1 MFSGGCMA
9 RFWCSWY
16 AVPKNP
22 EQLMLD
28 IAVQAMGKLD
38 DDMSEAK
45 RRSMARLM
53 FADLR
58 AANFSV
64 GLVPGYRLGDNSSL
78 SDVDQILEIQRWV
91 SERPRKSDGAEVIS
105 AVVEAPDNE
114 IIIQAIVSRGG
125 EPRFVTMRDD
135 DWMPNSEVFS
145 DKFSV
150 SEIVNG
156 AAAEH

>member
-38 DDMSEAK
+38 DAMSEAK

-58 AANFSV
+58 GANFSI
-64 GLVPGYRLGDNSSL
+64 GLTSGYRLGDNSSL
-78 SDVDQILEIQRWV
+78 STDEDILEIQRWV

-114 IIIQAIVSRGG
+114 IIIQAIVNRGG

-150 SEIVNG
+150 AEIVNG
-156 AAAEH
+156 AAAEQ